1 MRKSIQTKRLL
12 LKFVNERKNFLLYR
26 EMNEVYIKS
35 HIKRIQNT
43 VLRGEEFINI
53 QQNLLK
59 KATDMTAF

>member
-43 VLRGEEFINI
+43 VLRGEEFTNI

>member
-59 KATDMTAF
+59 KATDTTAF

>member
-35 HIKRIQNT
+35 HIKRI
-43 VLRGEEFINI
+43 
-53 QQNLLK
+53 
-59 KATDMTAF
+59 